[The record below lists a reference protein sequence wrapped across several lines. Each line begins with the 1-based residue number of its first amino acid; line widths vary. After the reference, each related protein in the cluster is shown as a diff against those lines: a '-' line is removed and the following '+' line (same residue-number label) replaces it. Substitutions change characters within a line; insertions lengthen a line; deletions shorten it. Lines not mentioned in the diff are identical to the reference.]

1 MRKLL
6 ILLALTFVGFVSPAY
21 EITDMDAT
29 TLATLIETEKDYTDA
44 VALFEAADN
53 FEQLKAEKALVTI
66 LNVKSDQLG
75 TEKINWTAKEA
86 ADSTADPVA
95 KKTEIVPSVPN
106 LDLDNPVQICSDTE
120 GQSSSG
126 SGPWLLFVFG
136 FFGGLFALFTP
147 CVFPM
152 IPLTVSFF
160 TKGGSDK
167 GGVVRAILYG
177 FFIFLIY
184 ASLSIPFHFGSD
196 PEVLNQLSTNWIL
209 NLGFFLIFMFFAFSF
224 FGYYELTLPSKWSNK
239 TDDAANTG
247 GLLGIFFMA
256 LTLAIV
262 SFSCTGPILGSVLAN
277 SLTDGPWPITAA
289 MSGFGVALGG
299 PFAIFA
305 MFPKLMSK
313 LPQSGG
319 WLNAVKVNLGFIEI
333 ALAFKFLSVAD
344 LVMHWGILKIELFL
358 IAWIICAVGLA
369 LYAWGKL
376 RFPHDSPITKLSKGR
391 MILGAV
397 YALMAVYF
405 VSGFRYNEKSETFV
419 SLSLISGLAPPSGYS
434 WIHPGHCP
442 NGLNCYHDF
451 ESAMEEAKKQNKPIM
466 IDFTG
471 YGCVNCRKMEENVW
485 SQQKVFDLINDDYI
499 LVSLYVDDRELLPED
514 QQGEIMVT
522 LSDGATKKK
531 RIRTVGDKWSAF
543 EITHFKQI
551 AQPFYFLL
559 TPDGE
564 LLNNPVGYTPDT
576 DEYAA
581 WLKCGLEAFEKKK

>member
-1 MRKLL
+1 MKKVL

-29 TLATLIETEKDYTDA
+29 TLATLIETEKDYNDA

-53 FEQLKAEKALVTI
+53 FEQLKAEQALVTI
-66 LNVKSDQLG
+66 LNVKSEQLG
-75 TEKINWTAKEA
+75 TEKINWTKELT
-86 ADSTADPVA
+86 DSVTTTVA
-95 KKTEIVPSVPN
+95 KKAEIVPSVPN

-120 GQSSSG
+120 GQNSSG
-126 SGPWLLFVFG
+126 SGPWLLFIFG

-167 GGVVRAILYG
+167 GGIWRAVLYG

-209 NLGFFLIFMFFAFSF
+209 NLAFFLIFMFFAFSF

-239 TDDAANTG
+239 ADDAANTG
-247 GLLGIFFMA
+247 GLVGIFFMA

-289 MSGFGVALGG
+289 MGGFGVALGG

-391 MILGAV
+391 IILGAV

-405 VSGFRYNEKSETFV
+405 ASGFRYNEKSETFV

-451 ESAMEEAKKQNKPIM
+451 ESAIEEAKKLNKPIM

-485 SQQKVFDLINDDYI
+485 SRQKVFDLINDDYI

-522 LSDGATKKK
+522 LSDGTTKKK
-531 RIRTVGDKWSAF
+531 RIRTIGDKWSAF
-543 EITHFKQI
+543 EIAHFKQI

-559 TPDGE
+559 SPEGE

-581 WLKCGLEAFEKKK
+581 WLQCGLEAFEKKK